1 MLPAYVPR
9 AHKQQRQPHRKT
21 KPPHMRLDRFLCN
34 LPNLNRPQVQ
44 RLLASG
50 EVRVDGQII
59 RDGQHSVREFNRI
72 EAQQQL
78 LQAGKAPRYFM
89 LHKPAGYVSASAH
102 AEHPSVLEL
111 LNEPDKHDLHLA
123 GRLDLNT
130 SGLLLITND
139 GLWSRRVTEPKS
151 QVAKVYYVET
161 EQAIGP
167 EVAQV
172 FAQGLY
178 FAYEDLTTRPAELEL
193 ISSHS
198 ARLSLHEGRY
208 HQVKRM
214 FGHFQNKVVH
224 LHRESIAGLPLDP
237 QLTVG
242 QYRALSDEEIALF

>member
-1 MLPAYVPR
+1 
-9 AHKQQRQPHRKT
+9 
-21 KPPHMRLDRFLCN
+21 MRLDRFLGN
-34 LPNLNRPQVQ
+34 LPHLNRPQVQ

-59 RDGQHSVREFNRI
+59 RDGLHPVREFNRI

-78 LQAGKAPRYFM
+78 LQAGKAARYFM
-89 LHKPAGYVSASAH
+89 LHKPPGYVSATEHS
-102 AEHPSVLEL
+102 EHPSVLEL
-111 LNEPDKHDLHLA
+111 LDEPDKHELHLA

-151 QVAKVYYVET
+151 RTAKVYYVET
-161 EQAIGP
+161 EQPIGE

-178 FAYEDLTTRPAELEL
+178 FAYEDLTTRPAELER

-214 FGHFQNKVVH
+214 FGHFQNKVLH
-224 LHRESIAGLPLDP
+224 LHRESIAGLALDP
-237 QLTVG
+237 LLAPG
-242 QYRALSDEEIALF
+242 QYRTLTSAEIAQF

>member
-1 MLPAYVPR
+1 
-9 AHKQQRQPHRKT
+9 
-21 KPPHMRLDRFLCN
+21 MRLDRFLGN
-34 LPNLNRPQVQ
+34 LPHLNRPQAQ

-59 RDGQHSVREFNRI
+59 RDGLHQVREFNRI

-78 LQAGKAPRYFM
+78 LQTGKAARYFM
-89 LHKPAGYVSASAH
+89 LHKPIGYVSATEH
-102 AEHPSVLEL
+102 AEHPCVLKL
-111 LNEPDKHDLHLA
+111 LNEPDTHELHLA

-139 GLWSRRVTEPKS
+139 GLWSRRLTEPKS
-151 QVAKVYYVET
+151 LTAKVYYVET
-161 EQAIGP
+161 EQAIGA

-172 FAQGLY
+172 FAQGMY

-193 ISSHS
+193 LSSHS

-214 FGHFQNKVVH
+214 FGHFQNKVLR
-224 LHRESIAGLPLDP
+224 LHRESIAGLALDP
-237 QLTVG
+237 QLAPG
-242 QYRALSDEEIALF
+242 QYRALSSAEIAQF

>member
-1 MLPAYVPR
+1 
-9 AHKQQRQPHRKT
+9 
-21 KPPHMRLDRFLCN
+21 MRLDRFLCN
-34 LPNLNRPQVQ
+34 LPHLNRPQVQ

-50 EVRVDGQII
+50 AVRVDNQVI
-59 RDGQHSVREFNRI
+59 RDGLHPVREFNRI

-78 LQAGKAPRYFM
+78 LQTGKAARYFM
-89 LHKPAGYVSASAH
+89 LHKPIGYVSATEHS
-102 AEHPSVLEL
+102 EHPSVLEL
-111 LNEPDKHDLHLA
+111 LNEPDTDDLHLA

-139 GLWSRRVTEPKS
+139 GLWSRRLTEPKS
-151 QVAKVYYVET
+151 LTTKVYYVET
-161 EQAIGP
+161 EQAISA

-193 ISSHS
+193 ISNHS

-214 FGHFQNKVVH
+214 FGHFQNKVLR
-224 LHRESIAGLPLDP
+224 LHRESIAGLGLDP
-237 QLTVG
+237 QLQPG
-242 QYRALSDEEIALF
+242 QYRALSNAEIALF